1 MDSDG
6 SGAEFDIIG
15 IIIVI
20 VVRMEARNEAKSWSG
35 TMAKVFFEDESILT
49 VCEGSGVRGGG
60 RSGSEE
66 ERGGGE
72 AG

>member
-6 SGAEFDIIG
+6 SGAEFDIIIG
-15 IIIVI
+15 III
-20 VVRMEARNEAKSWSG
+20 VVRMEARNEAKSGSG